1 MAGTI
6 LESSKAAN
14 LHMPVKEKGGP
25 STAKQA
31 QAADDWGELWFV
43 IICDTEKNCNQL
55 SLHSGGGITA
65 SYGYVGHAYT

>member
-25 STAKQA
+25 SAAKQA
-31 QAADDWGELWFV
+31 QAADDWVEGLRLAMDMLDMH
-43 IICDTEKNCNQL
+43 IPDLGSQPL
-55 SLHSGGGITA
+55 L
-65 SYGYVGHAYT
+65 